1 MFIAGPPWA
10 HAPAYQRALPDSYLQ
25 FILNCIIGKETT
37 MVLRMTGASWLAS
50 MMRAEREENGEPGD
64 DAWLLFGP
72 SDPAVVEPRD
82 APSDE

>member
-1 MFIAGPPWA
+1 LQLILKNIIA
-10 HAPAYQRALPDSYLQ
+10 
-25 FILNCIIGKETT
+25 KETT

-50 MMRAEREENGEPGD
+50 MMRAEREEAGELGD

-82 APSDE
+82 GPSDE

>member
-1 MFIAGPPWA
+1 
-10 HAPAYQRALPDSYLQ
+10 LQ
-25 FILNCIIGKETT
+25 FILKCIIAKETT